1 MLMKIFTKNLIVVG
15 LLIGFA
21 VISIHSATGPA
32 GTYAANVTGASF
44 DAGTCTNC
52 HGSGSN
58 YNATLSLQLYS
69 GSTQVTSYIP
79 GNSYTLRLTRSA
91 SLLTATNGGFG
102 FQTTC
107 ATSVTNVNINNW
119 GTLPVNT
126 TNVLLNGR
134 NYVEHTTKLSKLT
147 TQVNIPWTAPTLGT
161 GAVKFYTALNTV
173 NGNGNS
179 SGDQVVSTSLTITES
194 TLPIT
199 WLYFIGNHHQ
209 GNVELEWATAN
220 ETNNAFFTIEK
231 SSDGNSYSSLAD
243 RIPSNGNLAT
253 YSFVDKAPYDGQTFY
268 RIMQTDVDGSTHYYK
283 TIQVKTTSPE
293 FHNYHYQQGSVLVI
307 NANSD
312 QEATANVSLT
322 SMNGTVI
329 EMKTVQLNKGSNQ
342 LRLEMPQQLQL
353 YIIKLENNGRILYLS
368 KLLPI

>member
-1 MLMKIFTKNLIVVG
+1 MKIFTKHLIVAG

-32 GTYAANVTGASF
+32 GTYSANVTGASF

-52 HGSGSN
+52 HSAGSN

-69 GSTQVTSYIP
+69 GATQVTSYIP

-107 ATSVTNVNINNW
+107 ATSATNVNINNW
-119 GTLPVNT
+119 GTLPANT
-126 TNVLLNGR
+126 TNVLLSGR
-134 NYVEHTTKLSKLT
+134 NYIEHTTKLSKLT

-173 NGNGNS
+173 NGNGNN

-199 WLYFIGNHHQ
+199 WLYFIGNHNQ

-231 SSDGNSYSSLAD
+231 SHDGYLFSSLAD
-243 RIPSNGNLAT
+243 RILSNGKLST
-253 YSFVDKAPYDGQTFY
+253 YSFVDNTPYDGQTFY

-283 TIQVKTTSPE
+283 TIQVKTESPE
-293 FHNYHYQQGSVLVI
+293 YHNYHYQQGSSIVI
-307 NANSD
+307 NTYSD
-312 QEATANVSLT
+312 QDASAILSLT
-322 SMNGTVI
+322 SMNGAVV
-329 EMKTVQLNKGSNQ
+329 EKKSVQLKKGINQ
-342 LRLEMPQQLQL
+342 LRLETPHQLQL
-353 YIIKLENNGRILYLS
+353 YIIKLEGNGRKLYQS